1 MMRQAH
7 TQVRQHAPE
16 NGESSG
22 GLLVELVED
31 SPRQALQVI
40 ERTGWCRS
48 HLACRTGN
56 SSLSLQHHQAL
67 SLKTSTMKG
76 EDTRQS

>member
-1 MMRQAH
+1 MTRQTR

-31 SPRQALQVI
+31 STRQALQVI

-48 HLACRTGN
+48 HLACRAKIIRYLC
-56 SSLSLQHHQAL
+56 SIIRRWH
-67 SLKTSTMKG
+67 
-76 EDTRQS
+76 